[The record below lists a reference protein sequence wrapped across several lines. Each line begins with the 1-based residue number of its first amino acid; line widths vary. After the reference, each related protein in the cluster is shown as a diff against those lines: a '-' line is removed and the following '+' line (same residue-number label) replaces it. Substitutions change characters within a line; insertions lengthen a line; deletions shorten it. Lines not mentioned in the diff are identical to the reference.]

1 MFSIFKG
8 WDGSW
13 YMVPYSP
20 YGGLAGYLLLAVA
33 ILIMGWL
40 IIISASLM
48 YLPALSILAGI
59 VLMLYMSQNASS
71 DAINITTY
79 FFCVPFFAYGW
90 TGLNWAM
97 FVAASQQNAEAGIF
111 AVIGWLISAVIGLMV
126 FMLPATEICDSNAGG
141 LIIIPMMFLWFSAI
155 LAFPDKNGPSKYLG
169 AASTIVKYC
178 FRVLGIMM
186 AICLVIYLVITIRD
200 LVKSEIAR
208 KDLTSGAA
216 MFVLGLI
223 PIVVAWILGSFTD
236 PVILTVI
243 ILLVYAAIAFIAY
256 DKKRKQSYPNAKF
269 VVLPI
274 LIAWF
279 ANSVSSVPENN
290 LLVPLEGA
298 KVVVG
303 FFRSGPLQMLAQNV
317 GEPTLAGL
325 EKIFGTVINLI
336 VKLVLMIFDA
346 RIPEFGIPYMI
357 VMILGFFA
365 ILLVYWLGSAIRNKT
380 AKG

>member
-8 WDGSW
+8 WDGNW

-20 YGGLAGYLLLAVA
+20 YGGLAGYALLAVA

-40 IIISASLM
+40 IYISASLM
-48 YLPALSILAGI
+48 YLPALAILAGI

-79 FFCVPFFAYGW
+79 LFCVPFFAYGW
-90 TGLNWAM
+90 TGMNWAM

-111 AVIGWLISAVIGLMV
+111 AVIGWLISAMIGLLV

-141 LIIIPMMFLWFSAI
+141 LIILPMIFLWISAI

-178 FRVLGIMM
+178 FRVFGIMM
-186 AICLVIYLVITIRD
+186 IVCLIIYLVVTIKD

-208 KDLTSGAA
+208 KDLASGAA

-223 PIVVAWILGSFTD
+223 PAAAAWILGSFAD
-236 PVILTVI
+236 PAIVAAIV
-243 ILLVYAAIAFIAY
+243 LLVYAAIAFIAY

-274 LIAWF
+274 LLAWF
-279 ANSVSSVPENN
+279 ANSVSNVPEND

-303 FFRSGPLQMLAQNV
+303 FFRSGPLQMLALNA

-325 EKIFGTVINLI
+325 EKIFGTVANLV
-336 VKLVLMIFDA
+336 VKLVLAIFDA
-346 RIPEFGIPYMI
+346 HISEFGIPYMI

-365 ILLVYWLGSAIRNKT
+365 ILLVYWLGTTIRNKMV
-380 AKG
+380 KG